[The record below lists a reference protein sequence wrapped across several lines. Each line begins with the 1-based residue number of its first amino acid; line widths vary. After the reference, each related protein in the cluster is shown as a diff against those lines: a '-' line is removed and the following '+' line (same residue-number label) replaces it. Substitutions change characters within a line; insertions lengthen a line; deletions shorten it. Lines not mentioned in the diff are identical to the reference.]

1 MEAGLQ
7 GAQKL
12 PPPGKKLATNRA
24 GGLRSPRRRQAL
36 GGRSKSRRRGGARRE
51 GRAAGPLR
59 ASPGRAGLPSGWEA
73 GSAGRTQGEVSSCF
87 PWLRRGG
94 GEGAGTLAPGQG
106 DSFFFFCLKRRRCRL
121 EERGGAGGWR
131 LGAVPTPDARP
142 ARTRRRARWA
152 LSRGPSPGPVGRAAR
167 FLRAGRGGRPGPLP
181 APSKRETEAEGWGG
195 GAALPWSRGGG
206 KARWG
211 RNPGLRLFPASLA
224 HVRVLQPQALFVSG
238 APLWPGF
245 SEGSLKS
252 SRNNKAGNPAS
263 LLTSPPPRPCKW
275 LSGAHPTPLP
285 RLVWQGW
292 WGWLWASDT
301 LESPRSELRA
311 WPPSQANSWEEGGAA

>member
-106 DSFFFFCLKRRRCRL
+106 DSFFFS
-121 EERGGAGGWR
+121 
-131 LGAVPTPDARP
+131 V
-142 ARTRRRARWA
+142 
-152 LSRGPSPGPVGRAAR
+152 
-167 FLRAGRGGRPGPLP
+167 
-181 APSKRETEAEGWGG
+181 
-195 GAALPWSRGGG
+195 
-206 KARWG
+206 
-211 RNPGLRLFPASLA
+211 
-224 HVRVLQPQALFVSG
+224 
-238 APLWPGF
+238 
-245 SEGSLKS
+245 
-252 SRNNKAGNPAS
+252 
-263 LLTSPPPRPCKW
+263 
-275 LSGAHPTPLP
+275 
-285 RLVWQGW
+285 
-292 WGWLWASDT
+292 
-301 LESPRSELRA
+301 
-311 WPPSQANSWEEGGAA
+311 